1 LKGRFVNQTGPVR
14 VLIVDDQPLF
24 VFAVREL
31 LLQDDRI
38 DVVGSTDNAAHAIE
52 LATSDAID
60 VVLMDLTM
68 PGIDG
73 LEATRTLKLQAPET
87 RVVVVTGRVERED
100 EAAAT
105 DAGAVAFMRKG
116 ALGDEV
122 GDTVVRAAAA
132 G

>member
-1 LKGRFVNQTGPVR
+1 LNQTGPVR

-38 DVVGSTDNAAHAIE
+38 DVVGATDNAAHAIE
-52 LATSDAID
+52 LATTDAID

-73 LEATRTLKLQAPET
+73 LEATRALRRQAPET

-105 DAGAVAFMRKG
+105 AAGAVAFMRKG
-116 ALGDEV
+116 GLGDEV

>member
-1 LKGRFVNQTGPVR
+1 VR

-24 VFAVREL
+24 VFALQEL
-31 LLQDDRI
+31 LLGDERI
-38 DVVGSTDNAAHAIE
+38 SVVGTTDNAAHAIE
-52 LATSDAID
+52 LATTAAID

-73 LEATRTLKLQAPET
+73 LEATRTLRRQAPDT

-105 DAGAVAFMRKG
+105 AAGAVAFVRKG
-116 ALGDEV
+116 GIGEEIGDA
-122 GDTVVRAAAA
+122 VVRAAAA
-132 G
+132 A